1 MVLSLGVVGGISIF
15 YGPELRTI
23 PGIDPG
29 RPVEI
34 SGIVSGIPVKTDYGW
49 QIDVKPSN
57 VSQDGRELDYSRIIP
72 LGFNS
77 EATVECPPEIFRG
90 SRVDFRGTFRRP
102 SYNLIPGVRDRRLL
116 AEAAGTPFS
125 IHLKSSRQIMAGI
138 PENGVLPS
146 LCRYLQGFISFLDD
160 PYPPRK
166 DTLIRALLLGQKKT
180 LPDNL
185 YEKMNRLGITHF
197 FVISGFHV
205 GILAAS
211 LYLLLGRLKRNV
223 AALSAAALI
232 WMYIWI
238 IGFPVPAVRAGIISS
253 LGLFLMENGL
263 QRKILNLLGAAALII
278 VGINPG
284 APFLPGFQLTF
295 LAIAGIVLLAAPLND
310 VLDIP
315 GKALSAFRRNDV
327 SPDKSRNGSPAR
339 RVRTLLE
346 DYCRHFPVR
355 LLNLMQRFLPCLVW
369 PLKIAGCTACIQ
381 FFLSPLLIYH
391 FNCLNLFSP
400 ISTVALFLPVITLII
415 LGMALLS
422 AWWTPVAPG
431 ILAVYSSIE
440 TVTVE
445 TISLLDKC
453 FPAHYFP
460 HPEPA
465 MIIIFYLLLFACL
478 ALCQA
483 RGWVP
488 ALVFLTF
495 CLLLHPGSRETSKQQ
510 FEITMLDVGQ
520 GESLHLRYPDGQSA
534 FIDTGGTAYPGNGL
548 YVGKGL
554 IGRYLWEKRIGHLN
568 FVLITHPEY
577 DHYGGY
583 SFISQNFQIDTSYS
597 YNPPPERP
605 TSFKRLS
612 AGDRFVVGGVA
623 HEVLWP
629 PNALRGFDS
638 LNDRSL
644 VLLVTYGKFQII
656 LTGDISAQVEE
667 QLIKRV
673 SIRNPMV
680 LKVAHH
686 GSKYSSSQR
695 FLDFLNSKIAIIS
708 AGRRNPFGHPAEE
721 AVERMRSCGIKVYAT
736 PDHGTI
742 RIITDGRKMQVE
754 TSSDQ
759 SSPFGE
765 NAD

>member
-1 MVLSLGVVGGISIF
+1 
-15 YGPELRTI
+15 
-23 PGIDPG
+23 
-29 RPVEI
+29 
-34 SGIVSGIPVKTDYGW
+34 
-49 QIDVKPSN
+49 
-57 VSQDGRELDYSRIIP
+57 
-72 LGFNS
+72 
-77 EATVECPPEIFRG
+77 
-90 SRVDFRGTFRRP
+90 
-102 SYNLIPGVRDRRLL
+102 
-116 AEAAGTPFS
+116 
-125 IHLKSSRQIMAGI
+125 
-138 PENGVLPS
+138 
-146 LCRYLQGFISFLDD
+146 
-160 PYPPRK
+160 
-166 DTLIRALLLGQKKT
+166 
-180 LPDNL
+180 
-185 YEKMNRLGITHF
+185 
-197 FVISGFHV
+197 
-205 GILAAS
+205 
-211 LYLLLGRLKRNV
+211 
-223 AALSAAALI
+223 
-232 WMYIWI
+232 
-238 IGFPVPAVRAGIISS
+238 
-253 LGLFLMENGL
+253 
-263 QRKILNLLGAAALII
+263 
-278 VGINPG
+278 
-284 APFLPGFQLTF
+284 
-295 LAIAGIVLLAAPLND
+295 
-310 VLDIP
+310 
-315 GKALSAFRRNDV
+315 
-327 SPDKSRNGSPAR
+327 
-339 RVRTLLE
+339 
-346 DYCRHFPVR
+346 
-355 LLNLMQRFLPCLVW
+355 
-369 PLKIAGCTACIQ
+369 
-381 FFLSPLLIYH
+381 
-391 FNCLNLFSP
+391 
-400 ISTVALFLPVITLII
+400 
-415 LGMALLS
+415 
-422 AWWTPVAPG
+422 
-431 ILAVYSSIE
+431 
-440 TVTVE
+440 
-445 TISLLDKC
+445 
-453 FPAHYFP
+453 
-460 HPEPA
+460 
-465 MIIIFYLLLFACL
+465 
-478 ALCQA
+478 
-483 RGWVP
+483 
-488 ALVFLTF
+488 
-495 CLLLHPGSRETSKQQ
+495 
-510 FEITMLDVGQ
+510 MLDVGQ

>member
-1 MVLSLGVVGGISIF
+1 LFQAAGYLSSHPAMLLSLAVIGGILIF
-15 YGPELRTI
+15 YGPELKPI

-29 RPVEI
+29 RPVEV
-34 SGIVSGIPVKTDYGW
+34 SGIVAGIPVKTDYGW
-49 QIDVKPSN
+49 QFDVKPSK
-57 VSQDGRELDYSRIIP
+57 VSQAGKEVDYSRIIP
-72 LGFNS
+72 LRFNS
-77 EATVECPPEIFRG
+77 EATGKCPSEFSRG
-90 SRVDFRGTFRRP
+90 SRVDFRGIFRRP
-102 SYNLIPGVRDRRLL
+102 SYNLIPGVEDRRLS

-138 PENGVLPS
+138 PGKGVLTS
-146 LCRYLQGFISFLDD
+146 LYRYLQGFVSFLDGTN
-160 PYPPRK
+160 PPRK
-166 DTLIRALLLGQKKT
+166 ETLIRALLLGQKKT
-180 LPDNL
+180 LPGNL
-185 YEKMNRLGITHF
+185 YEKMNSLGITHF

-232 WMYIWI
+232 WIYIWV

-253 LGLFLMENGL
+253 LGLFLIENGL
-263 QRKILNLLGAAALII
+263 QRRILNLLGVAAMII

-295 LAIAGIVLLAAPLND
+295 MAIAGIVLLASPLND

-315 GKALSAFRRNDV
+315 GKALIAFRRNDV
-327 SPDKSRNGSPAR
+327 SPDNTRNGSPAR

-346 DYCRHFPVR
+346 DYCRHLPER
-355 LLNLMQRFLPCLVW
+355 LLDLMQRFLPCLVW

-381 FFLSPLLIYH
+381 FFLSPLLIYY

-400 ISTVALFLPVITLII
+400 ISTVALFLPVTTLII

-431 ILAVYSSIE
+431 ILAAYSSIE
-440 TVTVE
+440 TLTVE
-445 TISLLDKC
+445 MISLLDKC
-453 FPAHYFP
+453 FPANYFP

-465 MIIIFYLLLFACL
+465 MIIIFYLLLLACL
-478 ALCQA
+478 ALCRA

-488 ALVFLTF
+488 ALVFLTL
-495 CLLLHPGSRETSKQQ
+495 CLLWHPESRETPRQQ
-510 FEITMLDVGQ
+510 LEITMLDVGQ
-520 GESLHLRYPDGQSA
+520 GEALHLRYPDGQSA
-534 FIDTGGTAYPGNGL
+534 FIDTGGTAFPGNDL

-554 IGRYLWEKRIGHLN
+554 IGRYLWEKRIEHLN

-597 YNPPPERP
+597 YNPPPESERP
-605 TSFKRLS
+605 SSFKRLS
-612 AGDRFVVGGVA
+612 AGDRFFVGGVA
-623 HEVLWP
+623 HEVVWP

-656 LTGDISAQVEE
+656 LTESIFSY
-667 QLIKRV
+667 QL
-673 SIRNPMV
+673 
-680 LKVAHH
+680 
-686 GSKYSSSQR
+686 
-695 FLDFLNSKIAIIS
+695 
-708 AGRRNPFGHPAEE
+708 E
-721 AVERMRSCGIKVYAT
+721 
-736 PDHGTI
+736 
-742 RIITDGRKMQVE
+742 
-754 TSSDQ
+754 
-759 SSPFGE
+759 
-765 NAD
+765 